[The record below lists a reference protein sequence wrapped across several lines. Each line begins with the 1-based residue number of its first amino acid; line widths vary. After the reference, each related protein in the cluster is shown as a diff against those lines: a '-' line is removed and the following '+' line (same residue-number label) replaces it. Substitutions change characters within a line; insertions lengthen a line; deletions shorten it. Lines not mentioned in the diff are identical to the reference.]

1 MLLLVGVLF
10 CGCKPESFEPP
21 TLGVQTQVVPS
32 QGLPAALEIQEAN
45 NNLDVIEHQG
55 RVYVAFRTAPEH
67 FASDQTRLHVLS
79 SEDQQNWTYET
90 SFFLGTDL
98 REPRFL
104 SLDDELFLYFAVLG
118 HDPLQFEP
126 QGSRVSVLQDET
138 WSEPVEIFDEA
149 FIPWRARVVDGVPM
163 LMGYSGGGEMY
174 QQEGARPAIEVK
186 WLTTLN
192 GVDWSAL
199 HAGQEI
205 VHTGGGSETDWA
217 FTPEGAVVA
226 VMRNEAGDEEGWGS
240 KICRGEPGALAQWAC
255 VHDPKK
261 YDSPLVFSHGERIW
275 LIARR
280 NLTDTGHFDLQM
292 RDLEHSQQT
301 MAYSLNYWQQPKR
314 CSLWEVDPDV
324 LVVQWVLDFPS
335 RGDTC
340 FASILPAGEG
350 RYTVYNYSSDPQG
363 DDLSWLD
370 GQLQP
375 TQIYKQDLI
384 FSD

>member
-1 MLLLVGVLF
+1 MGM
-10 CGCKPESFEPP
+10 
-21 TLGVQTQVVPS
+21 
-32 QGLPAALEIQEAN
+32 EIQEAN

-55 RVYVAFRTAPEH
+55 RVYLAFRTAPEH
-67 FASDQTRLHVLS
+67 FASEQTQLYVLS
-79 SEDQQNWTYET
+79 STDQQSWTLET

-104 SLDDELFLYFAVLG
+104 SLDDALFLYFAVLG
-118 HDPLQFEP
+118 DDPLSFEP
-126 QGSRVSVLQDET
+126 QGSRVSVLQDGT
-138 WSEPVEIFDEA
+138 WSEPVAIFDEA

-174 QQEGARPAIEVK
+174 QQEGVLPAIEVK
-186 WLTTLN
+186 WLTTA
-192 GVDWSAL
+192 GGFDWSAL
-199 HAGQEI
+199 HANKET
-205 VHTGGGSETDWA
+205 VHIGGGSETDWA

-226 VMRNEAGDEEGWGS
+226 VMRNEAGDSGGWGS
-240 KICRGEPGALAQWAC
+240 KICRGEPDAVAHWSC

-261 YDSPLVFSHGERIW
+261 YDSPLVFSHGERVW

-280 NLTDTGHFDLQM
+280 NVTETGHFDLQM

-314 CSLWEVDPDV
+314 CSLWEVDPQA
-324 LVVQWVLDFPS
+324 LVVEWVLDFPS

-340 FASILPAGEG
+340 FASLLPAGNG
-350 RYTVYNYSSDPQG
+350 RYTVYNYSSDPAG

-384 FSD
+384 FPF